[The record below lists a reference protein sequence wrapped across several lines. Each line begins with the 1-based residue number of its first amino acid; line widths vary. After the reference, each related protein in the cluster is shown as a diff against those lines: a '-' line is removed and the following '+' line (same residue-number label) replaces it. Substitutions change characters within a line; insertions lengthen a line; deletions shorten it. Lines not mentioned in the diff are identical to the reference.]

1 MKNDG
6 KYIQIFLS
14 GVLGVG
20 VVLFLAVLTV
30 YEGDTARIMQA
41 LFAYSPRL
49 LAGVTSGDGA
59 GGGFITNIAVSIVSM
74 TMAVLAGTAL
84 GIAMISSHALVRNM
98 AVVVMNIFRNSP
110 WLVLLYAM
118 LYLLPFYITVGDTT
132 FTFSPFIKA
141 AIGLSLPVMANMA
154 EVLRGSIETI
164 HAGQWESARALG
176 YKPLQVLRYVIIP
189 QAIPRMIPN
198 VMNLYAMLFIGSSLI
213 VVTGTNDV
221 LAVVK
226 LITAADGDYLGT
238 ALYLYVL
245 FWFFLYCFPIATL
258 SRWYEHRIR
267 EAQA

>member
-1 MKNDG
+1 MKNNSQ
-6 KYIQIFLS
+6 YIWIFLS

-20 VVLFLAVLTV
+20 AVLFLAVFVV
-30 YEGDTARIMQA
+30 YEERTVSIMKA
-41 LFAYSPRL
+41 LFHYSPRL
-49 LAGVTSGDGA
+49 LLGSAADT
-59 GGGFITNIAVSIVSM
+59 GGFLTNIAVSIVAM
-74 TMAVLAGTAL
+74 FIAIAAGVVL
-84 GIAMISSHALVRNM
+84 GIAMISSNVIVRSV
-98 AVVVMNIFRNSP
+98 ATIVMNVFRNSP

-118 LYLLPFYITVGDTT
+118 LYLLPFYITIGNTT
-132 FTFSPFIKA
+132 FTFSPFVKA
-141 AIGLSLPVMANMA
+141 VLGLSLPVMANMA

-164 HAGQWESARALG
+164 HTGQWESARALG

-198 VMNLYAMLFIGSSLI
+198 VMNLYAMLFIGSSLM

-226 LITAADGDYLGT
+226 LITAADGDYLAT

-258 SRWYEHRIR
+258 SRWCEHRIR
-267 EAQA
+267 ESLA